1 MDVFV
6 GIAGGLIGGF
16 LLKVVRGRG
25 VAGGVAVLP
34 RAPVIGLLLDAAG
47 RWGPV
52 GRVVLNRSSRRA
64 ASLVGWGLFLPPVM
78 GEWLPTSPSP
88 PNVKPLWLGA
98 PMAH

>member
-47 RWGPV
+47 RCRAVGACGP
-52 GRVVLNRSSRRA
+52 RCSESFQL
-64 ASLVGWGLFLPPVM
+64 
-78 GEWLPTSPSP
+78 
-88 PNVKPLWLGA
+88 
-98 PMAH
+98 

>member
-34 RAPVIGLLLDAAG
+34 RAPVMGLLLDAAG
-47 RWGPV
+47 CCRYVGVCGP
-52 GRVVLNRSSRRA
+52 RCSESFQ
-64 ASLVGWGLFLPPVM
+64 S
-78 GEWLPTSPSP
+78 
-88 PNVKPLWLGA
+88 
-98 PMAH
+98 